1 MSGVT
6 ARHVPQMAG
15 APVAG
20 LADPGECLW
29 QPAPATY
36 RSFGG
41 IRAWFVNGMIA
52 AFFAAPLDAGARVG
66 YEICS
71 NMSQT
76 ETHHFQA
83 EIQQLLDI
91 VIHSLYTDKEIFVR
105 ELISNAADAC
115 EKLRF
120 QHSSGTGIFQS
131 EITPAISV
139 TTDDKAGTI
148 TIADTGCG
156 MTHGELV
163 ENLGTIAHSGS
174 KAFLKQLAED
184 KKPDV
189 GLIGQFGVGFYSAF
203 MVAKRV
209 TVFSRSFAPEET
221 GWQWT
226 SAGGGGYELAPGAD
240 LPRGTKITL
249 ELKDDA
255 KDFSQASTVERIIQR
270 YSSFVPFPIELNSKR
285 LNTVQ
290 AIWAR
295 NKNEIKEE
303 EYNEFYT
310 FVGHDHEKPL
320 FRLHFTADAP
330 LAIQAL
336 LFVPQ
341 RNFETLGMGR
351 LDSEVNLYC
360 RKVLIQAKAKGL
372 FPEWLRFLKGVVDS
386 EDLPLNISRETMQ
399 DTSLMQK
406 LNKVLTGRFLK
417 FLDEQSEKEAAAYEK
432 FYTEYQRFLKEG
444 IVTDFTHKEAL
455 GKLLRFESSTLDK
468 GKLTS
473 LADYV
478 KRMPSEQK
486 EIYCLLTPNRAAA
499 EASPYFEVF
508 RERKFEVL
516 FLYDAWDE
524 FVMEHLH
531 TFDGKPLKLAEKAEL
546 DLSETKTDGA
556 LSDDAAKS
564 LAQWLKQTLG
574 EKIGDVRVSK
584 RLVDSPAVVVDAD
597 KFMTASMRRMMKA
610 MKQDA
615 EPDAPV
621 KYDLEINPAHPLVT
635 RLEAIRQKDNE
646 LAGSV
651 AEQIL
656 DNARVAAGLLEDPRA
671 MLTRLNKLLEQVLTR
686 APSS

>member
-1 MSGVT
+1 MSK
-6 ARHVPQMAG
+6 
-15 APVAG
+15 
-20 LADPGECLW
+20 
-29 QPAPATY
+29 
-36 RSFGG
+36 
-41 IRAWFVNGMIA
+41 
-52 AFFAAPLDAGARVG
+52 
-66 YEICS
+66 
-71 NMSQT
+71 T

-83 EIQQLLDI
+83 EIQQLLNI

-120 QHSSGTGIFQS
+120 KQSSGHSVYQS
-131 EITPAISV
+131 ETAPLITI

-148 TIADTGCG
+148 TITDTGLG

-163 ENLGTIAHSGS
+163 ENLGTIAHSGT
-174 KAFLKQLAED
+174 KAFLKQIAED
-184 KKPDV
+184 KKADV

-203 MVAKRV
+203 MVAKKV
-209 TVFSRSFAPEET
+209 TVVSRSFVPEES

-226 SAGGGGYELAPGAD
+226 SEGMGGYDLTPAAD

-255 KDFSQASTVERIIQR
+255 KDFAQANTVERIIQR

-320 FRLHFTADAP
+320 FRLHFSADAP

-336 LFVPQ
+336 LFVPP

-351 LDSEVNLYC
+351 IDSEVNLYC

-399 DTSLMQK
+399 DTSLLQK
-406 LNKVLTGRFLK
+406 LNKVLTSRFLK
-417 FLDEQSEKEAAAYEK
+417 FLDEQSEKEAEAYEK

-444 IVTDFTHKEAL
+444 VVTDFTHKEAL

-499 EASPYFEVF
+499 EASPYYEVF

-524 FVMEHLH
+524 FVIEHLH
-531 TFDGKPLKLAEKAEL
+531 AFEGKSIKLAEKADL
-546 DLSETKTDGA
+546 DLNEAKKEGA
-556 LSDDAAKS
+556 LTDDAAKA
-564 LAQWLKQTLG
+564 LAEWIKQTLG
-574 EKIGDVRVSK
+574 DKVGAVRVSK
-584 RLVDSPAVVVDAD
+584 RLVESPAVVVDAD

-610 MKQDA
+610 MK
-615 EPDAPV
+615 PDATPEAPV
-621 KYDLEINPAHPLVT
+621 TQDLEINPAHPLVT
-635 RLEAIRQKDNE
+635 RLEAIRQKDSG
-646 LAGSV
+646 LATSV

-671 MLTRLNKLLEQVLTR
+671 MLTRLNQLLERVL
-686 APSS
+686 AKES

>member
-1 MSGVT
+1 MG
-6 ARHVPQMAG
+6 R
-15 APVAG
+15 
-20 LADPGECLW
+20 LRYE
-29 QPAPATY
+29 
-36 RSFGG
+36 
-41 IRAWFVNGMIA
+41 IRA
-52 AFFAAPLDAGARVG
+52 
-66 YEICS
+66 
-71 NMSQT
+71 MSKT

-83 EIQQLLDI
+83 EIQQLLNI

-120 QHSSGTGIFQS
+120 KQSSGGAVHQS
-131 EITPAISV
+131 DVAPAITV
-139 TTDDKAGTI
+139 TTDEKAGTI
-148 TIADTGCG
+148 TITDTGLG

-163 ENLGTIAHSGS
+163 ENLGTIAHSGT
-174 KAFLKQLAED
+174 KAFLKQLAEE

-203 MVAKRV
+203 MVAKKV
-209 TVFSRSFAPEET
+209 TVLSRSFAPDES

-226 SAGGGGYELAPGAD
+226 SEGGGGYELAPAAD
-240 LPRGTKITL
+240 LPRGTKVTL

-255 KDFSQASTVERIIQR
+255 KEFAQESTVERIIQR
-270 YSSFVPFPIELNSKR
+270 YSSFVPFPIELNTKR

-295 NKNEIKEE
+295 SKNEIKEE

-310 FVGHDHEKPL
+310 FVGHDHDKPL
-320 FRLHFTADAP
+320 FRLRFSADAP

-341 RNFETLGMGR
+341 RNFESMGMGR
-351 LDSEVNLYC
+351 IESEVNLYC

-406 LNKVLTGRFLK
+406 LNKVLTSRFLK
-417 FLDEQSEKEAAAYEK
+417 FLDEQSEREAEAYET

-444 IVTDFTHKEAL
+444 VVTDFTHKDPL
-455 GKLLRFESSTLDK
+455 GKLLRFESSSLDA

-486 EIYCLLTPNRAAA
+486 EIYCLLAPNRVAA
-499 EASPYFEVF
+499 ESSPYFEVF
-508 RERKFEVL
+508 KERKWEVL
-516 FLYDAWDE
+516 FLYDPWDE
-524 FVMEHLH
+524 FVMEHLRE
-531 TFDGKPLKLAEKAEL
+531 FDGKSLKLAEKADL
-546 DLSETKTDGA
+546 NLSEPKKDGA
-556 LSDDAAKS
+556 LSEDAAKS
-564 LAQWLKQTLG
+564 LATWLKESLG
-574 EKIGDVRVSK
+574 DKVGEVRSSQ
-584 RLVDSPAVVVDAD
+584 RLVESPAVVVDSD
-597 KFMTASMRRMMKA
+597 KFMTASMRRIMKA

-615 EPDAPV
+615 TEGAPL
-621 KYDLEINPAHPLVT
+621 KHDLEINPAHPIMA
-635 RLEAIRQKDNE
+635 RLDAMRQKDAA
-646 LAGSV
+646 LAASV

-656 DNARVAAGLLEDPRA
+656 DNARVAAGLLEDPRT
-671 MLTRLNKLLEQVLTR
+671 MLTRLNQLLEKVL
-686 APSS
+686 AKE